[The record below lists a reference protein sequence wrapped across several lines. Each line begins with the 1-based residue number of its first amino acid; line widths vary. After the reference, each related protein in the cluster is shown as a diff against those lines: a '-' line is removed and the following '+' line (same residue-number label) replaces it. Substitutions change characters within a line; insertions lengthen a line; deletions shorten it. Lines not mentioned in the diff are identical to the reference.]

1 MNEDNYSFFD
11 ERDEARNKASRDR
24 VAAGEKKRAER
35 QAQRDI
41 RKAERSQLSS
51 SSSTSERRDI
61 KERFEKIQEGVE
73 SGGIYDVSTDT
84 YTPPEGNT
92 AGANSNMTETG
103 IQSIPRN
110 SFTPNGDAE
119 TFDVVQSDN
128 TAGTRTFFVL

>member
-11 ERDEARNKASRDR
+11 ERDEARNKASKDR

-41 RKAERSQLSS
+41 RRAERSQLSS
-51 SSSTSERRDI
+51 ASSTSERRDI

-110 SFTPNGDAE
+110 NVTPNGDAE

>member
-110 SFTPNGDAE
+110 SVTPNGDAE

>member
-11 ERDEARNKASRDR
+11 ERDEARNKASKDR

-41 RKAERSQLSS
+41 RRAERSQLSS
-51 SSSTSERRDI
+51 ASSTSERIDI

-110 SFTPNGDAE
+110 NVTPNGDAE

>member
-110 SFTPNGDAE
+110 SVTPNGDAE
-119 TFDVVQSDN
+119 TFDVVQRS
-128 TAGTRTFFVL
+128 AK